1 MIVVVVVV
9 AVLILAEPSRW
20 CLRLRLWRLLVAVA
34 TMAIVVVVVV
44 IVVVVLVVR
53 GVVAVVIAIVTVLV
67 LVVIVAIAG
76 ILLVVIVVVVVVGVV
91 VVVVLAMLMAVV
103 AIPILELLLRLEV
116 VLRRRPVMILRFI
129 FPPGMF
135 FLRRSSLMMRFFLLL
150 LLLFAGNP
158 PTRGREIV
166 AGRRWWCPRLSRG
179 RSRAILLV
187 VVDLQK
193 SVAFPDLDYGLEL
206 CRLVLVVVLLF
217 GVWDGGFVVG
227 LDESACRMDAGG
239 LFRPGPEGCRGF
251 VEFGPLKFLF
261 LGFRWG
267 GDVFGPVSLRV
278 AVGAFGQDVV
288 VAAVAGP
295 AHGNTSEDPGGVHG
309 NLVRVEIIFIVF

>member
-150 LLLFAGNP
+150 LLFAGNP

-267 GDVFGPVSLRV
+267 ADVFGSVSLRV